1 MSGRGPHPD
10 QDKEDSMSDIES
22 TGEIAQLGML
32 KISSSPEDTPI
43 ASDFDPTSP
52 PLTTVWSVALLPG
65 PKPKRFRTKD
75 LGLCPQDAI
84 IRSST

>member
-1 MSGRGPHPD
+1 MSGRGHHPD

-43 ASDFDPTSP
+43 ASDFDPT
-52 PLTTVWSVALLPG
+52 
-65 PKPKRFRTKD
+65 
-75 LGLCPQDAI
+75 
-84 IRSST
+84 